1 LTSFKKN
8 LIMTE
13 TAKVEDTNGKHT
25 ENGEMSELDKSI
37 NKQVTYYFGDFNLP
51 RDEFLLEK
59 VKSNEDGWIGIDVML
74 KFQRLNKLS
83 SEEDVILKALKKSED
98 NLIEVDL
105 ENKKIRRNPDLPLP
119 ESEDDE
125 TKKLKTVYLK
135 GFEKTNTT
143 LDDLLGF
150 FAKYDNV
157 IHVNRRTWIDRKDD
171 SRNFKG
177 SVFVTFKDKASAE
190 AFMALE
196 SVKNPEGEELVRKWQ
211 TEYFE
216 EKSKELEEKRA
227 KKSSD
232 KRSKAKI
239 VEEQGK
245 KDEAEK
251 EKVAEENKL
260 PKGATMFMEGFKDD
274 TKREDIKEA
283 LKEQFEVDDKA
294 FAFMEFER
302 GQTSGYV
309 RFIEENAAIDLAA
322 KIKEKLGETEK
333 LKIKEAEIDF
343 RVLEG
348 QEESDHLDNALKVM
362 KMRKDKYRGHK
373 RHHGG
378 RGGRGGK
385 RGRRD

>member
-1 LTSFKKN
+1 
-8 LIMTE
+8 M
-13 TAKVEDTNGKHT
+13 G
-25 ENGEMSELDKSI
+25 
-37 NKQVTYYFGDFNLP
+37 
-51 RDEFLLEK
+51 EK

-385 RGRRD
+385 RGRRQRR

>member
-1 LTSFKKN
+1 
-8 LIMTE
+8 MTE
-13 TAKVEDTNGKHT
+13 TAKVEESNGKHA
-25 ENGEMSELDKSI
+25 ENGEMSELEKSI

-51 RDEFLLEK
+51 RDKFLLEK
-59 VKSNEDGWIGIDVML
+59 VKSNEDGWIEIDTML

-83 SEEDVILKALKKSED
+83 SEGDVILNALKKSED
-98 NLIEVDL
+98 TLVEVDL
-105 ENKKIRRNPDLPLP
+105 ENKKIRRNPELPLP
-119 ESEDDE
+119 ETEDDE
-125 TKKLKTVYLK
+125 TKKLKTVYCK

-150 FAKYDNV
+150 FGKYDNV
-157 IHVNRRTWIDRKDD
+157 IHVNRRTWVDRKDD

-196 SVKNPEGEELVRKWQ
+196 SVKNPEGEDLVRKWQ
-211 TEYFE
+211 AEYFE

-227 KKSSD
+227 KKNSD
-232 KRSKAKI
+232 KKTKAKI

-245 KDEAEK
+245 KDEE
-251 EKVAEENKL
+251 EKVTEENKL

-283 LKEQFEVDDKA
+283 LKEQFEVEDKA

-302 GQTSGYV
+302 GQTKGYV

-333 LKIKEAEIDF
+333 LKVKEAEIDF

-378 RGGRGGK
+378 RGGHGVRGGK
-385 RGRRD
+385 RSRRD

>member
-1 LTSFKKN
+1 
-8 LIMTE
+8 MTE
-13 TAKVEDTNGKHT
+13 TAKVEESNGKHA
-25 ENGEMSELDKSI
+25 ENGEMSELEKSI

-51 RDEFLLEK
+51 RDKFLLEK
-59 VKSNEDGWIGIDVML
+59 VKSNEDGWIEIDTML

-83 SEEDVILKALKKSED
+83 SEGDVILNALKKSED
-98 NLIEVDL
+98 TLVEVDL
-105 ENKKIRRNPDLPLP
+105 ENKKIRRNPELPLP
-119 ESEDDE
+119 ETEDDE
-125 TKKLKTVYLK
+125 TKKLKTVYCK

-150 FAKYDNV
+150 FGKYDNV
-157 IHVNRRTWIDRKDD
+157 IHVNRRTWVDRKDD

-196 SVKNPEGEELVRKWQ
+196 SVKNPEGEDLVRKWQ
-211 TEYFE
+211 AEYFE

-227 KKSSD
+227 KKNSD
-232 KRSKAKI
+232 KKTKAKI

-245 KDEAEK
+245 KDEE
-251 EKVAEENKL
+251 EKVTEENKL

-283 LKEQFEVDDKA
+283 LKEQFEVEDKA

-302 GQTSGYV
+302 GQTKGYV

-385 RGRRD
+385 RQRRD